1 MSRANVGQ
9 DLTVTE
15 LLPLVDVTATAGG
28 TGIDIRQYSGKIAVI
43 FQSAAGTGTT
53 PTLDIKLQDD
63 DAVGG
68 SYGDITGATF
78 TQVTD
83 GADITEKIVV
93 DADACKAFI
102 RAHKTI
108 GGTSTPTFGCGVT
121 VVGLTQVIS

>member
-15 LLPLVDVTATAGG
+15 LLPLVDVTATANG

-43 FQSAAGTGTT
+43 FQSAAGSGTN
-53 PTLDIKLQDD
+53 PTLDIHLEDS

-68 SYGDITGATF
+68 SYVDISGATF

-83 GADITEKIVV
+83 GADITQKIVV
-93 DADACKAFI
+93 DADAANAFL
-102 RAHKTI
+102 RAVKTI
-108 GGTSTPTFGCGVT
+108 GGTDTPTFGCGMT
-121 VVGLTQVIS
+121 VAGLTQVIS